1 MERLRIGLVGVGF
14 IGKQHIE
21 AIRRIPG
28 ADVIAVADSNSD
40 AARSVAEQFC
50 IPRSYTYHLELLDDP
65 DVTVVH
71 NCTPSSSHYQVN
83 LDALE
88 KGKHVYCEKPLTLT
102 AATARELVVAAR
114 RAGVAAGV
122 NLNYRHNVMVKEMR
136 GRVRAGMGR
145 AYFAYG
151 EYLQD
156 WLMYDTDYD
165 WRMNPAVGGES
176 RAVADIGSHC
186 FDTLQYVLGRRIAS
200 VNADIINVFPV
211 RKRCESTGETFSGAA
226 GRVLEEIPVP
236 SEDAASIMLRFEDGT
251 PGLVHISQVTAG
263 RKNGLAVT
271 LSGADA
277 SLEWHQEQA
286 DRLLV
291 GHRNAGNEEL
301 YADAKLLTPFARPF
315 ATLPGGHAV
324 AWHDALRNAIG
335 VFYQAIRS
343 RSYADGTPDYAD
355 FAAGWEMMRLVEAC
369 LESGRSRRWV
379 DIPVETA

>member
-1 MERLRIGLVGVGF
+1 MDHLKIGLVGVGF

-28 ADVIAVADSNSD
+28 AEVVAVADSNPD
-40 AARSVAEQFC
+40 AARAVAEQFY
-50 IPRSYTYHLELLDDP
+50 IPRWYGDHHELLDDP
-65 DVTVVH
+65 AVAVVH

-83 LDALE
+83 LDALD
-88 KGKHVYCEKPLTLT
+88 KKKHIYCEKPLTLT
-102 AATARELVVAAR
+102 ATKARELVVAAR
-114 RAGVAAGV
+114 RAGVANGV

-136 GRVRAGMGR
+136 ERARTTMGKP
-145 AYFAYG
+145 YFAFG

-186 FDTLQYVLGRRIAS
+186 FDTLQYALGKRIAS

-211 RKRCESTGETFSGAA
+211 RKRCETTGETFSGAA

-236 SEDAASIMLRFEDGT
+236 SEDAASIILRFEDGT

-263 RKNGLAVT
+263 KKNGLAVT
-271 LSGADA
+271 LSGAEY

-286 DRLLV
+286 DRLHV
-291 GHRNAGNEEL
+291 GHRNGGNEEI

-343 RSYADGTPDYAD
+343 ESYKTGETDYAD
-355 FAAGWEMMRLVEAC
+355 FAAGWQMMCLVEAC